1 VIHDVWTLYRRELRS
16 ALRERTVV
24 VNGILIP
31 IFLYPV
37 LLWALFSALLFV
49 EGLAEGF
56 DSRVA
61 WPDSTAAPDVAAAL
75 AAHERLEV
83 IFVGDP
89 AEARS
94 RLEAGLLD
102 AVILIDAATA
112 GDAATAA
119 GDAAGLR
126 EGAGN
131 IATPSDPPAL
141 RVLYDRAEERS
152 RRALS
157 RIESATDSLRTVR
170 LTAEARARGLDT
182 AMLRAFRVE
191 WDNVSSSRDTG
202 RMFLA
207 LLVPV
212 FLTIMVALG
221 CFIPAVDTTAGER
234 ERSTWETLWTTGP
247 SRGSVIL
254 SKYLFVATM
263 GTVAGV
269 LNVVAISAS
278 LGGVLRPLMGDRM
291 EAVSFALPAAAVPL
305 MLAGAVLLALLFA
318 AAMMVLAVFA
328 RTFKE
333 GQAMVTPAYWLA
345 LAPLI
350 LGGSP
355 DRTLTPALALVPV
368 ANVALAAR
376 DAIQAR
382 VDGGLVVLAFGV
394 NLVLVLVCLA
404 LARSLAEREEVVT
417 GEFEGSL
424 WSWLRARR
432 RAARGSA

>member
-1 VIHDVWTLYRRELRS
+1 MIHDVWTLYRRELRS

-61 WPDSTAAPDVAAAL
+61 WADSTAAPEVAAAL
-75 AAHERLEV
+75 AAHERLELT
-83 IFVGDP
+83 FVDDP
-89 AEARS
+89 AAARS
-94 RLEAGLLD
+94 SLEAGLLD
-102 AVILIDAATA
+102 AVILVDAATV
-112 GDAATAA
+112 GGTATAGA
-119 GDAAGLR
+119 NAPGLR

-131 IATPSDPPAL
+131 IATPNDPPAL

-191 WDNVSSSRDTG
+191 WDNVSSGRDTS

-432 RAARGSA
+432 RAAKGRA